1 MHLDEQEYTAGLRD
15 VNEINRD
22 IAVAM
27 AQFSV
32 DNFSL
37 DLSAVSAIVAT
48 KKRSSR
54 WRSVREQHLKECP
67 RCEACGDDKN
77 LEVHHLK
84 PYHLFPELELEKSNL
99 MTLCCHGI
107 GGMNCH
113 LVYGHCGHW
122 SSYGTDPVTACYQFR
137 EMLKRRKS

>member
-1 MHLDEQEYTAGLRD
+1 MYFDEQEYTAGLRD

-22 IAVAM
+22 ALVAVDQADGLYLTTL
-27 AQFSV
+27 Q
-32 DNFSL
+32 
-37 DLSAVSAIVAT
+37 IVAP
-48 KKRSSR
+48 KKRSPK
-54 WRSVREQHLKECP
+54 WRMVREQHLKEHP

-84 PYHLFPELELEKSNL
+84 PYHLFPDLELERSNL

-113 LVYGHCGHW
+113 LVYGHCGNW
-122 SSYGTDPVTACYQFR
+122 SAYSTDPVTACYQFR

>member
-1 MHLDEQEYTAGLRD
+1 MYSDEQEYTAGLRD

-22 IAVAM
+22 AAVFCDPAEAAGM
-27 AQFSV
+27 DVILA
-32 DNFSL
+32 L
-37 DLSAVSAIVAT
+37 
-48 KKRSSR
+48 KKVIRRSPK
-54 WRSVREQHLKECP
+54 WRSVREQHLKEHP

-113 LVYGHCGHW
+113 LVLGHCGAW
-122 SSYGTDPVTACYQFR
+122 VAYNPDPVTACYQFR
-137 EMLKRRKS
+137 EMRKRRKS

>member
-1 MHLDEQEYTAGLRD
+1 MHFDEQEYTAGLRD

-22 IAVAM
+22 ALVASD
-27 AQFSV
+27 ALAGV
-32 DNFSL
+32 GI
-37 DLSAVSAIVAT
+37 DLSSMSVVTA
-48 KKRSSR
+48 KRRSSK
-54 WRSVREQHLKECP
+54 WRSVREQHLKEHP

-113 LVYGHCGHW
+113 LVYGHCGAW
-122 SSYGTDPVTACYQFR
+122 VAYNPDPVTACYQFR

>member
-1 MHLDEQEYTAGLRD
+1 MQFDEQEYTAGLRD

-22 IAVAM
+22 RDVVM
-27 AQFSV
+27 AQFSA
-32 DNFSL
+32 DSYFL
-37 DLSAVSAIVAT
+37 DLSVVAAIVAP
-48 KKRSSR
+48 KKRSSK
-54 WRSVREQHLKECP
+54 WRSVREIYLKEHP

-77 LEVHHLK
+77 LEVHHVK
-84 PYHLFPELELEKSNL
+84 PYHLFPELELSQHNL

-113 LVYGHCGHW
+113 LVLGHCGNW
-122 SSYGTDPVTACYQFR
+122 SAYSTDPGRAAFQFR